1 MTVNTSIYIKMGHF
15 VMVRGRNMDQ
25 NMDQNM
31 EENIDESMD
40 ENIKYGQEI
49 IGINYR

>member
-1 MTVNTSIYIKMGHF
+1 
-15 VMVRGRNMDQ
+15 MVRGR